1 MKREPLAARI
11 QRRGFPIGIY
21 VYRKGPYG
29 ETTSRLAYE
38 DELSPADIELYAREN
53 NGAYP
58 GFPNPIYQL
67 TGPGVAISEARER
80 EIEQAEAEAQENL
93 RQTLNPEMAQNN
105 PVESSD
111 SADDDAK
118 RAPAEFSLP
127 PDEALQP
134 TQEEPLSPAGASLEF
149 DRESSPPDF
158 SRHARRCIVCA
169 HPDRDAIEG
178 DFIRWASP
186 SQIART
192 YGIADRASI
201 YRHAHSTKLFERRRR
216 EVPRVLESILENVEH
231 CPPERYDTTIRAARL
246 YTRLDDSGAWVEPP
260 RTTYFIA
267 GPPPH
272 LGGTALEPPA
282 PRKTRSSKTK
292 RFLTATGPH
301 SKKRL
306 KP

>member
-1 MKREPLAARI
+1 MKPEPLAARI

-38 DELSPADIELYAREN
+38 DELSPADIELYASEN

-80 EIEQAEAEAQENL
+80 ETEQAEAEAQEKL
-93 RQTLNPEMAQNN
+93 RQTLNPETAQNN
-105 PVESSD
+105 PIESSY
-111 SADDDAK
+111 SAGDDATQS
-118 RAPAEFSLP
+118 PAEFSLA
-127 PDEALQP
+127 PDDVPQSIQP
-134 TQEEPLSPAGASLEF
+134 EPVPLIGIPVDLGH
-149 DRESSPPDF
+149 ESSPPDF
-158 SRHARRCIVCA
+158 SRHARRCVVCA

-186 SQIART
+186 TQIART
-192 YGIADRASI
+192 YGIADRASV
-201 YRHAHSTKLFERRRR
+201 YRHAHSTNLFERRRR
-216 EVPRVLESILENVEH
+216 EVPRVLENILENVEH
-231 CPPERYDTTIRAARL
+231 CPPERYDTIIRAARL
-246 YTRLDDSGAWVEPP
+246 YTRLDNSGAWVEPP
-260 RTTYFIA
+260 RITYFIA
-267 GPPPH
+267 GPPP
-272 LGGTALEPPA
+272 GSPAAPSAPP
-282 PRKTRSSKTK
+282 PQRMSRSSKAK